1 VLKFITAE
9 NKIWKALRERTAKE
23 NGVGAGDRRVLV
35 IAFNSKPKIRL
46 SPQRGKGDNPF
57 I

>member
-23 NGVGAGDRRVLV
+23 NGVGASDRRVLV
-35 IAFNSKPKIRL
+35 R
-46 SPQRGKGDNPF
+46 
-57 I
+57 